1 MKVLKSL
8 GGPVPKEFRE
18 GSTPLEPAF
27 DVGSLLNTGASP
39 PPLAYF
45 ASEGSEW
52 AELLLLEKFGDL
64 VSRLPTDSLPTERY
78 DSLLPEFSDSR
89 DFV

>member
-1 MKVLKSL
+1 MKVLESL

-18 GSTPLEPAF
+18 GSTLLEPAF

-39 PPLAYF
+39 PPPAYF

-64 VSRLPTDSLPTERY
+64 ESRLPTERY
-78 DSLLPEFSDSR
+78 DSLLPEFSESR